1 VILVSP
7 RARLT
12 SWRRDSTRLPREAW
26 VLIGANA
33 VAALGYGVVSPV
45 LPAFARTFGVSM
57 GAVTFAITIF
67 SVMRLCFAPPTG
79 LLVQRL
85 GEQWVYLGGLLVVS
99 VSTGVCAFIH
109 TYWQL
114 LLFRA
119 IGGIGST
126 MFFISA
132 LGLMIR
138 ISPPDAR
145 GRVAGLF
152 ATSFLVGAAAGPLV
166 GSLTAGLGLRAPF
179 LIYGVAVLITTI
191 VVFYALRRSTL
202 GSPAEHTAPAV
213 TVRSALRHRAYRA
226 SLLSNFAT
234 GWAVFGLRMAV
245 VPLFISDVLGRGP
258 RMTGLALGLFAF
270 GNLVVALPSGH
281 LSDRIGRRTLLIG
294 GFFGCSA
301 ATVLLGAS
309 SSVPVFL
316 IAAFLGGAGSG
327 ISASPQQAAV
337 ADILGSSARTGT
349 AVSTFQMMVDLGAI
363 VGSMT
368 VTEIAEHMSFEWG
381 FVISAIVL
389 LGAGVVWIFAPE
401 TRVVGQPA
409 SDAWET
415 GGSSELA

>member
-1 VILVSP
+1 VTLATR
-7 RARLT
+7 RARFGG
-12 SWRRDSTRLPREAW
+12 WGRRSTRLPSEAW

-45 LPAFARTFGVSM
+45 LPAFTRTFGVGM
-57 GAVTFAITIF
+57 GAITFAITIF
-67 SVMRLCFAPPTG
+67 SVMRLFSAPPTG
-79 LLVQRL
+79 LLVQRV
-85 GEQWVYLGGLLVVS
+85 GEQWVYLGGLLIVA
-99 VSTGVCAFIH
+99 VSTGVCAFVQS
-109 TYWQL
+109 YWQL
-114 LLFRA
+114 LVLRA
-119 IGGIGST
+119 IGGLGST

-179 LIYGVAVLITTI
+179 LLYGVAVLVTTI
-191 VVFYALRRSTL
+191 VVFSALRRSTL
-202 GSPAEHTAPAV
+202 GSPAEHAAPAV
-213 TVRSALRHRAYRA
+213 TIRAALRHRAYRA

-234 GWAVFGLRMAV
+234 GWAIFGLRMAV

-258 RMTGLALGLFAF
+258 RMTGLALGIFAL

-281 LSDRIGRRTLLIG
+281 LSDQIGRRTLLIG

-301 ATVLLGAS
+301 ATILLGAS

-316 IAAFLGGAGSG
+316 IAAFLGGAASG
-327 ISASPQQAAV
+327 ISASPQQAAI

-368 VTEIAEHMSFEWG
+368 VTEIAEHLSFEWG

-389 LGAGVVWIFAPE
+389 LAAGVVWIFAPE
-401 TRVVGQPA
+401 TRVVGQEA
-409 SDAWET
+409 EAWET
-415 GGSSELA
+415 GGPSELA

>member
-1 VILVSP
+1 MTL
-7 RARLT
+7 AT
-12 SWRRDSTRLPREAW
+12 RRSRFSGRGRKSTRLPREAW

-99 VSTGVCAFIH
+99 LSTGVCAFIH
-109 TYWQL
+109 SYWQL

-119 IGGIGST
+119 IGGLGST

-191 VVFYALRRSTL
+191 VVFYALRRSAL
-202 GSPAEHTAPAV
+202 GSPAEHAAPAV

-316 IAAFLGGAGSG
+316 IAAFLGGAASG
-327 ISASPQQAAV
+327 ISASPQQAAI

-401 TRVVGQPA
+401 TRVVDDA
-409 SDAWET
+409 ECEAWEA
-415 GGSSELA
+415 GGPSELA

>member
-1 VILVSP
+1 VTLATRRP
-7 RARLT
+7 RFGGWGRK
-12 SWRRDSTRLPREAW
+12 STRLPSEAW

-45 LPAFARTFGVSM
+45 LPAFTRTFGVGM

-67 SVMRLCFAPPTG
+67 SVMRLFSAPPTG
-79 LLVQRL
+79 LLVQRV
-85 GEQWVYLGGLLVVS
+85 GEQWVYLGGLLIVS
-99 VSTGVCAFIH
+99 VSTGICAFVQ

-114 LLFRA
+114 LALRA
-119 IGGIGST
+119 IGGLGST

-191 VVFYALRRSTL
+191 VVFATLRRSTL

-258 RMTGLALGLFAF
+258 RMTGLALGLFAL
-270 GNLVVALPSGH
+270 GNLMVALPSGD
-281 LSDRIGRRTLLIG
+281 LSDQIGRRTLLIG

-301 ATVLLGAS
+301 ATILLGAS

-316 IAAFLGGAGSG
+316 IAAFVGGAASG
-327 ISASPQQAAV
+327 ISASPQQAAI

-368 VTEIAEHMSFEWG
+368 VTEIAEHLSFEWG

-389 LGAGVVWIFAPE
+389 LVAGVVWIFAPE
-401 TRVVGQPA
+401 TRVVGQA
-409 SDAWET
+409 KSDAWET
-415 GGSSELA
+415 GGPSELA